1 MHGMADQGQA
11 LLEHWQSLQQTL
23 SIPYPPWWWLLVLA
37 AAWCAWHWRY
47 RIGVPLGLLVA
58 WGLQPVSPWLSM
70 RLSTRSLDWALH
82 GKGCR
87 TLPGESRRE
96 HWLRYPHWP
105 QVAHAWVLQVLDAY
119 GSVRFGGA
127 AATAAQAQ
135 RVRQVAATLAD
146 ILHELPAMPRPAP
159 EPAPRTA

>member
-1 MHGMADQGQA
+1 MVVAGAGRGLVRVA
-11 LLEHWQSLQQTL
+11 LA
-23 SIPYPPWWWLLVLA
+23 IP
-37 AAWCAWHWRY
+37 HR
-47 RIGVPLGLLVA
+47 
-58 WGLQPVSPWLSM
+58 

-87 TLPGESRRE
+87 ALPGESRRE